1 MKGLNILYD
10 FLYSLQF
17 LSYIMTRSA
26 QTFRR
31 AIMKPKYKLVLKAR
45 ESTHED
51 FARITNEFDKYFFR
65 YS

>member
-17 LSYIMTRSA
+17 LSYIMILLA

-31 AIMKPKYKLVLKAR
+31 AIMKPKYKLVFKKR
-45 ESTHED
+45 ECKDGD
-51 FARITNEFDKYFFR
+51 FACITSEIDKYFFR